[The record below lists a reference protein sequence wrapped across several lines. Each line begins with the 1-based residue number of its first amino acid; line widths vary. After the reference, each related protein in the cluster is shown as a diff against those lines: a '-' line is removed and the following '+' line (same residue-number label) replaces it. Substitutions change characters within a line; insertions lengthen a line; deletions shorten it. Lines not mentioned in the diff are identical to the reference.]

1 MLTVKDVVRL
11 DVMKGAKVRTAELLL
26 PRRRV
31 DWVSVI
37 EVPVDD
43 FIRENELVLS
53 TAIGCGHDPSLFC
66 GFVGDVSRS
75 GASALAVA
83 IGQYITRVPEEAVR
97 LAEEKEMPLIEIPW
111 SIRFSEIV
119 QRVARELD
127 QQQDQAT
134 RMSKD
139 VQQHLLQLLLRGA
152 DLSEIAAATEKQWG
166 QPVVIVD
173 ENGELLGRSPQSRI
187 LARLWADYLEQN
199 RPVLEHHPEGLLRP
213 SVHSWRWFRLDEH
226 ICLEMPIQSARK
238 LQGYLLSLL
247 PRGMELEAWAREE
260 GLMILEHS
268 ATTAALWFL
277 QNQAARETELR
288 FRQDFV
294 WSLAK
299 GEFHSPEVAQS
310 RARSLGFDLSRS
322 YVCLATR
329 LEEVNLHHRSA
340 DDTEQMLTRLESGI
354 QQVGHRMNRR
364 LMAAFQ
370 GVEWVIYLETHPE
383 EAVETAHEFIDR
395 LEENILRNDPGRLS
409 WGISENQTG
418 VRTFQNG
425 YQDARTALEIGRK
438 QKGPG
443 HRSFYKETG
452 LYRALRHLGNHPEM
466 REITWKTMEQLFHYS
481 RQRGIDLNH
490 TLKVYIRHQCNVSQ
504 TARKLNLH
512 RQSLLYRLRKI
523 ESLTGLT
530 LLNPDDLFL
539 LHLSLKIWENEMN
552 E

>member
-11 DVMKGAKVRTAELLL
+11 DLMAGAEVRTAEHLL

-66 GFVGDVSRS
+66 GFVEEVSRS
-75 GASALAVA
+75 GASALAIA
-83 IGQYITRVPEEAVR
+83 IGPYITRVPEEAVR

-119 QRVARELD
+119 QQVAKELD
-127 QQQDQAT
+127 HQQDQAT

-152 DLSEIAAATEKQWG
+152 NLSEIAAATEKQWG
-166 QPVVIVD
+166 QPVVIVG

-187 LARLWADYLEQN
+187 LARLWADHLEQN
-199 RPVLEHHPEGLLRP
+199 RPVLEHPPESLGP
-213 SVHSWRWFRLDEH
+213 SVQSWRWFRLDKH
-226 ICLEMPIQSARK
+226 ICLEMPIRSARK
-238 LQGYLLSLL
+238 LRGYLLSLL
-247 PRGMELEAWAREE
+247 PRGMELEAWAQEE
-260 GLMILEHS
+260 GLIILEHS

-277 QNQAARETELR
+277 QNQAAWETELR

-299 GEFHSPEVAQS
+299 GEFHSREVAQS

-322 YVCLATR
+322 YVCLAGR
-329 LEEVNLHHRSA
+329 LEEKINHHQGT
-340 DDTEQMLTRLESGI
+340 DETEQVLTRLENAL
-354 QQVGHRMNRR
+354 QQTGHHMNRR

-370 GVEWVIYLETHPE
+370 GSEWVIFLEAAPE
-383 EAVETAHEFIDR
+383 EAVETTHEFIDR
-395 LEENILRNDPGRLS
+395 LGENILRNDPGRLS
-409 WGISENQTG
+409 WGISENRAG
-418 VRTFQNG
+418 VNTFQNG

-452 LYRALRHLGNHPEM
+452 LYRALRLLGKHPEM

-481 RQRGIDLNH
+481 RQRGIDLNR

-504 TARKLNLH
+504 TARELNLH